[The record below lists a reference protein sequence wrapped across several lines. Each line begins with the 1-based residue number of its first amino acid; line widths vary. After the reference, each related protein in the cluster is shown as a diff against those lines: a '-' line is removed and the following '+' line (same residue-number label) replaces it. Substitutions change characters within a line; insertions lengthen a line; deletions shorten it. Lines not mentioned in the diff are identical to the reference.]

1 MGLFFKPSF
10 GMVATQLCAF
20 DPSREYF
27 AAVSP
32 DGRLRIWNVSSR
44 SLHHQF
50 TQSAHL
56 QVKYTCLRWAPL
68 DHPDGPLLA
77 LGTHIGDV
85 FCWNIRKGDQVFHW
99 KAEEGQNHAILDLCF
114 SKTGSLWS
122 CGDSPSIVQRDL
134 KSGSVIRKVNA
145 DKKSVSKIELNREEN
160 CLISAG
166 RSFVKLWDLS
176 SGEMITKFSGHP
188 NTVNGLEL
196 TGNDQYLFSSAVS
209 QRIVNMW
216 SLRESD
222 SYQMIQT
229 FSCASNPTTIASYS
243 EQSRKKRVKRKKSQ
257 LGEISEVEVPVNSLL
272 LAVHGKKLSVWQ
284 FSKAMQQNKPLAA
297 NTLVTMPKKDQSAEG
312 IEFLSA
318 AFIDANQLVLARGNT
333 TQPRFERVTF
343 RKQSEMVRRVQLEG
357 NCSDQGLVQGAEGKA
372 SATGPKADVNVINAH
387 DTMVVPT
394 PKLDGDGSKQIS
406 LEEKLEQIAA
416 RQRSLK
422 VVDEETSGNKDTVNA
437 PSADS
442 VGVLLLQA
450 LQSGD
455 SQLLDTCLTV
465 DDVNVI
471 HKTVERLPT
480 EYVLPFLNTVV
491 QKFQSRPYMAA
502 TLIPWIQS
510 IVMIHTSFLMSIN
523 GLHSSTLSGLYQTI
537 DARLNSFDK
546 LLKLSGRL
554 DLLLSQISYR
564 EVHYREN
571 VDPVSS
577 MSIDDIPTEEQSEGE
592 EDSDME
598 D

>member
-1 MGLFFKPSF
+1 M
-10 GMVATQLCAF
+10 GMVAQLCAF

-27 AAVSP
+27 AAVSA

-56 QVKYTCLRWAPL
+56 QVKYTCLRWGPL

-77 LGTHIGDV
+77 LGTHTGDV
-85 FCWNIRKGDQVFHW
+85 FCWNIRKGDQLFHW
-99 KAEEGQNHAILDLCF
+99 EAEEGQATAVLDLCF
-114 SKTGSLWS
+114 SKTGSLFT
-122 CGDSPSIVQRDL
+122 CGDSPIIMQRDL
-134 KSGSVIRKVNA
+134 KSGSVIRKINA
-145 DKKSVSKIELNREEN
+145 DKKSVSKIQLNQEEN

-176 SGEMITKFSGHP
+176 SGELITKFSGHP

-196 TGNDQYLFSSAVS
+196 TWMDQYLFSSS
-209 QRIVNMW
+209 LNQRIVNMW
-216 SLRESD
+216 SLREKD
-222 SYQMIQT
+222 SYELVQT
-229 FSCASNPTTIASYS
+229 FSCGSHPSSIASYS
-243 EQSRKKRVKRKKSQ
+243 EQARKKRVKRKKSQ

-272 LAVHGKKLSVWQ
+272 LAVHGKQLSVWQ
-284 FSKAMQQNKPLAA
+284 FGMTMKQNKPLAA
-297 NTLVTMPKKDQSAEG
+297 NTIVTMPKKDQGAEG

-318 AFIDANQLVLARGNT
+318 AFVDSNQLVLARGNT

-357 NCSDQGLVQGAEGKA
+357 NCSDQGLVQNAEGKA
-372 SATGPKADVNVINAH
+372 ATTGPKSDVNVVNTH

-394 PKLDGDGSKQIS
+394 PKLDQEPTDGSKQIS

-416 RQRSLK
+416 RQRSVK
-422 VVDEETSGNKDTVNA
+422 IVEEEGTGKDIVNA

-471 HKTVERLPT
+471 HKTIERLPS
-480 EYVLPFLNTVV
+480 EYVLPFLNTVI

-510 IVMIHTSFLMSIN
+510 IIMIHTSFLMSIN
-523 GLHSSTLSGLYQTI
+523 GLHSSALSGLYQTV

-571 VDPVSS
+571 VQPISS
-577 MSIDDIPTEEQSEGE
+577 MSIDDIPTEEQSEGD

>member
-1 MGLFFKPSF
+1 
-10 GMVATQLCAF
+10 
-20 DPSREYF
+20 
-27 AAVSP
+27 
-32 DGRLRIWNVSSR
+32 
-44 SLHHQF
+44 
-50 TQSAHL
+50 
-56 QVKYTCLRWAPL
+56 
-68 DHPDGPLLA
+68 
-77 LGTHIGDV
+77 
-85 FCWNIRKGDQVFHW
+85 
-99 KAEEGQNHAILDLCF
+99 
-114 SKTGSLWS
+114 
-122 CGDSPSIVQRDL
+122 
-134 KSGSVIRKVNA
+134 
-145 DKKSVSKIELNREEN
+145 
-160 CLISAG
+160 
-166 RSFVKLWDLS
+166 
-176 SGEMITKFSGHP
+176 
-188 NTVNGLEL
+188 
-196 TGNDQYLFSSAVS
+196 
-209 QRIVNMW
+209 
-216 SLRESD
+216 
-222 SYQMIQT
+222 
-229 FSCASNPTTIASYS
+229 
-243 EQSRKKRVKRKKSQ
+243 
-257 LGEISEVEVPVNSLL
+257 
-272 LAVHGKKLSVWQ
+272 
-284 FSKAMQQNKPLAA
+284 
-297 NTLVTMPKKDQSAEG
+297 
-312 IEFLSA
+312 
-318 AFIDANQLVLARGNT
+318 VLARGNT
-333 TQPRFERVTF
+333 TQPRFDCITF

-357 NCSDQGLVQGAEGKA
+357 NCSDQGLVQGAEGKT
-372 SATGPKADVNVINAH
+372 SSGPKADVNVVNAH

-394 PKLDGDGSKQIS
+394 PKLDQDPADGSKQIS

-422 VVDEETSGNKDTVNA
+422 VVEGEASGNKDVVNA

-480 EYVLPFLNTVV
+480 EYVLPFLNTVI

-571 VDPVSS
+571 VEPVSS

-592 EDSDME
+592 DDSDME
-598 D
+598 E